1 MTTYVIRRL
10 LLVIPTF
17 IGITMLVFAITRLLP
32 GGPVEQ
38 MLAEARQQAME
49 SGKGNKGPGA
59 GAGDGLSEEQKAQ
72 LMKRFGLDKPYLVAY
87 FHWFKGFFV
96 GDLGDS
102 FRYNEPV
109 LSTIASKMPVSIF
122 YGLLTMFFT
131 YGICIPLGIV
141 KALKHRTVI
150 DNSTSI
156 FVFFGY
162 ALPNYVVG
170 TILLLL
176 FAGTIELFPLGG
188 FKSFEYDDLSV
199 WGKFKDIV
207 YHAVLPTIAYVAG
220 SLAITTM
227 LMKNSLMDNLASDY
241 VRTALAKGNS
251 FNESVFKHAFKNS
264 LIPLATSFGSN
275 ITLILAGSFLVE
287 SVFNIDGFGLL
298 GYEALLTRDYPVVMG
313 VIALSSLLSLIG
325 NILSDICVAMVDP
338 RVKFE

>member
-1 MTTYVIRRL
+1 M
-10 LLVIPTF
+10 
-17 IGITMLVFAITRLLP
+17 
-32 GGPVEQ
+32 
-38 MLAEARQQAME
+38 
-49 SGKGNKGPGA
+49 
-59 GAGDGLSEEQKAQ
+59 
-72 LMKRFGLDKPYLVAY
+72 
-87 FHWFKGFFV
+87 
-96 GDLGDS
+96 
-102 FRYNEPV
+102 